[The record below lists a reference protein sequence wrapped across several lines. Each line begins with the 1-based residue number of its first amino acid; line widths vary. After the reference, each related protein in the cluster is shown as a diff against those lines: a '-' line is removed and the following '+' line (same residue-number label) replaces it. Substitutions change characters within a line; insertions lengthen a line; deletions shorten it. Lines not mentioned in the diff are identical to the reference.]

1 MTVQF
6 EKAVLPS
13 TKIVKYSD
21 VIYTIQPDTPCATPE
36 RIERFRPVC
45 LAIVGNSHEVNGVRD

>member
-1 MTVQF
+1 MYHQRGSTSSTKRETFFEKRYNQLPWGLGMTVQF

-21 VIYTIQPDTPCATPE
+21 GIYTIRNA
-36 RIERFRPVC
+36 
-45 LAIVGNSHEVNGVRD
+45 AA